1 MNKLL
6 RYSFVALMAM
16 IGLNISAQEVT
27 LDFTL
32 TDPSDETAKTSVWG
46 FPASSKNKT
55 VEEQSFTYNG
65 YTVKVAG
72 SEGEGYYWHDKDHY
86 LLFGKQGA
94 YLTLPAF
101 NFDVERIDIEGNSSA
116 STGVKQNIF
125 VGDEAVST
133 ETTGAQG
140 TNIFTIAEGK
150 QAAGTIYTIK
160 VNSKHNN
167 QIRTIKIWKKG
178 SGAKQSADIAW
189 SKASATVT
197 IGANDNVFPTLSNPN
212 NLTVSY
218 ASTKEEV
225 ATINANGQVTLVA
238 AGTTKISAIFEG
250 NDSYEA
256 STVSYNLTVKEAE
269 TPSQG
274 TTVANVAALNA
285 LEDKTAFTYTS
296 DVLVVYVNGSYAY
309 IKDDTGSSL
318 IYDSSKTKFANLGTG
333 SRITANW
340 TGKVSIYNNLFEA
353 VPDDVLPTAGTS
365 AVLVTYPD
373 AAITDVVAANMNQV
387 VVLKG
392 VTYTAPEG
400 KNFTISQGGV
410 EVKGY
415 NTFGIEI
422 AAPEEGKTYNIT
434 GVISV
439 YKENV
444 QFLPIA
450 IEEAGGG
457 DPGIDPSAT
466 IYEVP
471 VSKFTPW
478 DGTSIEGN
486 VITMGAGWKGGAIYV
501 GGDMTQFDYVW
512 IKFKNATGTPNFGI
526 TYDEWTS
533 NADWGPVFAAVTTAM
548 DGTGM
553 VGIKLDK
560 KTVMVHGNAET
571 GGVGIGDVY
580 AQHVQQITIQGGN
593 SAASV
598 EVEGIWFGTTAEFV
612 KAGGDVPV
620 RPEAGGALTMWE
632 GELVYDGWG
641 VSSTIDPKYFEVA
654 EVGDI
659 IYCSVKDV
667 TADYNPI
674 FKYQDWSDFTDIQAT
689 LAKDETHFEG
699 KIATAEALDYL
710 QKNGLRFQGVGFT
723 LTKVELKVPD
733 PSGVNTINAVK
744 VDNGAIY
751 NVAGQKVNAGYKG
764 LVIMNGKKYV
774 NK

>member
-6 RYSFVALMAM
+6 RYSFIALLAM
-16 IGLNISAQEVT
+16 VGLNISAQEVT
-27 LDFTL
+27 LDFSGS
-32 TDPSDETAKTSVWG
+32 TDNWG
-46 FPASSKNKT
+46 IGTTKL
-55 VEEQSFTYNG
+55 VEAQSFTYGGYTITLEGTTGNG
-65 YTVKVAG
+65 YRWYESGNIILGK
-72 SEGEGYYWHDKDHY
+72 EG
-86 LLFGKQGA
+86 A
-94 YLTLPAF
+94 TLTLPVF
-101 NFDVERIDIEGNSSA
+101 DFDVERIDVVGTSGASA
-116 STGVKQNIF
+116 SVKQNIF
-125 VGDEAVST
+125 VGSEAVST
-133 ETTGAQG
+133 ETTGAKDV
-140 TNIFTIAEGK
+140 TNQYVIAEGK
-150 QAAGTIYTIK
+150 QAAGTIYTLK
-160 VNSKHNN
+160 VTSNHNT
-167 QIRTIKIWKKG
+167 QITKILIWKKG
-178 SGAKQSADIAW
+178 TSGDTPQPKTTNV
-189 SKASATVT
+189 ATV
-197 IGANDNVFPTLSNPN
+197 
-212 NLTVSY
+212 
-218 ASTKEEV
+218 
-225 ATINANGQVTLVA
+225 
-238 AGTTKISAIFEG
+238 
-250 NDSYEA
+250 
-256 STVSYNLTVKEAE
+256 AE
-269 TPSQG
+269 
-274 TTVANVAALNA
+274 LNA
-285 LEDKTAFTYTS
+285 LENGTAFTYTS
-296 DVLVVYVNGSYAY
+296 DALVVYLNGAYAY

-318 IYDSSKTKFANLGTG
+318 IYDSSKTKFANLGIG

-340 TGKVSIYNNLFEA
+340 TGKVSIYKNLFEA

-365 AVLVTYPD
+365 AVLVTYPEATMSD
-373 AAITDVVAANMNQV
+373 MVAANMNQV

-392 VTYTAPEG
+392 VAYTAPEG

-415 NTFGIEI
+415 NTFNIEI
-422 AAPEEGKTYNIT
+422 AAPEDGKTYNIT

-439 YKENV
+439 YNNDV

-450 IEEAGGG
+450 IEEVAGE

-478 DGTSIEGN
+478 DNCTIEGN
-486 VITMGAGWKGGAIYV
+486 VITMGEGWKGGAIYI
-501 GGDMTQFDYVW
+501 GKDMTQFDYVW
-512 IKFKNATGTPNFGI
+512 IKFKNASATPNFGI
-526 TYDEWTS
+526 TYDEWTKNES
-533 NADWGPVFAAVTTAM
+533 WGPVFAATTTAM

-560 KTVMVHGNAET
+560 KSVMIHGNAET

-580 AQHVQQITIQGGN
+580 AQHVQQVTIQGG
-593 SAASV
+593 SAAASV

-620 RPEAGGALTMWE
+620 RPEAGGSLKMWE
-632 GELVYDGWG
+632 GEIVYNGWG
-641 VSSTIDPKYFEVA
+641 VSSTVDPKYFEVA

-764 LVIMNGKKYV
+764 LVIKNGKKFV

>member
-1 MNKLL
+1 MNKIL
-6 RYSFVALMAM
+6 RYSFIALLAM
-16 IGLNISAQEVT
+16 VFGNVSAQEFVF
-27 LDFTL
+27 DFT
-32 TDPSDETAKTSVWG
+32 DETNPWG
-46 FPASSKNKT
+46 FPT
-55 VEEQSFTYNG
+55 EQYKETGTFTKDGKSIVVTTTN
-65 YTVKVAG
+65 YTRWFSDTKV
-72 SEGEGYYWHDKDHY
+72 
-86 LLFGKQGA
+86 LLFGKKDA
-94 YLTLPAF
+94 TLTLPAF
-101 NFDVERIDIEGNSSA
+101 DFDVERIDVVGA
-116 STGVKQNIF
+116 SGASGKVTFNIF
-125 VGDEAVST
+125 VGDDAVST
-133 ETTGAQG
+133 EVTGAKE
-140 TNIFTIAEGK
+140 TATFDIAEGK
-150 QAAGTIYTIK
+150 QAAGTVYVIK
-160 VNSKHNN
+160 NTNDNNN
-167 QIRTIKIWKKG
+167 QISKILIWKKG
-178 SGAKQSADIAW
+178 TSGDTPQPKTTNV
-189 SKASATVT
+189 ATV
-197 IGANDNVFPTLSNPN
+197 
-212 NLTVSY
+212 
-218 ASTKEEV
+218 
-225 ATINANGQVTLVA
+225 
-238 AGTTKISAIFEG
+238 
-250 NDSYEA
+250 
-256 STVSYNLTVKEAE
+256 AE
-269 TPSQG
+269 
-274 TTVANVAALNA
+274 LNA
-285 LEDKTAFTYTS
+285 LENGTAFTYTS
-296 DVLVVYVNGSYAY
+296 DALVVYLNGAYAY

-318 IYDSSKTKFANLGTG
+318 IYDNGKTKLANLGIG
-333 SRITANW
+333 SKVAANW
-340 TGKVSIYNNLFEA
+340 KGKVSVYNNLFEA
-353 VPDDVLPTAGTS
+353 VPDDVLTTTGDA
-365 AVLVTYPD
+365 AIQVTYPD
-373 AAITDVVAANMNQV
+373 AAITDVVATNMNQV

-392 VTYTAPEG
+392 VAYTAPDG
-400 KNFTISQGGV
+400 KNFTITEGGV
-410 EVKGY
+410 EVNGY
-415 NTFGIEI
+415 NTFNIEI
-422 AAPEEGKTYNIT
+422 AAPEDGKTYNIT

-450 IEEAGGG
+450 IEEAAGG

-466 IYEVP
+466 IYELP
-471 VSKFTPW
+471 ISKFAPW

-533 NADWGPVFAAVTTAM
+533 NADWGPVFASVTTAM

-620 RPEAGGALTMWE
+620 RPEAGGSLKMWE
-632 GELVYDGWG
+632 GELVYNGWS
-641 VSSTIDPKYFEVA
+641 VSSTVDPKYFEVA

-667 TADYNPI
+667 TSEFNPI
-674 FKYQDWSDFTDIQAT
+674 FKNVSDWSDFTDIQAT
-689 LAKDETHFEG
+689 LAKDDNHFEG
-699 KIATAEALDYL
+699 KIATADALANL

-751 NVAGQKVNAGYKG
+751 NIAGQKVNAGYKG
-764 LVIMNGKKYV
+764 LVIKNGKKFV

>member
-1 MNKLL
+1 MNKIL
-6 RYSFVALMAM
+6 RYSFIALLAM
-16 IGLNISAQEVT
+16 VFGNVSAQEFVF
-27 LDFTL
+27 DFT
-32 TDPSDETAKTSVWG
+32 DETNPWG
-46 FPASSKNKT
+46 FPT
-55 VEEQSFTYNG
+55 EQYKETGTFTKDGKSIVVTTTN
-65 YTVKVAG
+65 YTRWFSDTKV
-72 SEGEGYYWHDKDHY
+72 
-86 LLFGKQGA
+86 LLFGKKDA
-94 YLTLPAF
+94 TLTLPAF
-101 NFDVERIDIEGNSSA
+101 DFDVERIDVVGA
-116 STGVKQNIF
+116 SGASGKVTFNIF
-125 VGDEAVST
+125 VGDDAVST
-133 ETTGAQG
+133 EVTGAKG
-140 TNIFTIAEGK
+140 TATFDIAEGK
-150 QAAGTIYTIK
+150 QAAGTVYVIK
-160 VNSKHNN
+160 NTNDNNN
-167 QIRTIKIWKKG
+167 QISKILIWKKG
-178 SGAKQSADIAW
+178 TSGDTPQPKTTNV
-189 SKASATVT
+189 ATV
-197 IGANDNVFPTLSNPN
+197 
-212 NLTVSY
+212 
-218 ASTKEEV
+218 
-225 ATINANGQVTLVA
+225 
-238 AGTTKISAIFEG
+238 
-250 NDSYEA
+250 
-256 STVSYNLTVKEAE
+256 AE
-269 TPSQG
+269 
-274 TTVANVAALNA
+274 LNA
-285 LEDKTAFTYTS
+285 LENGTAFTYTS
-296 DVLVVYVNGSYAY
+296 DALVVYLNGAYAY

-415 NTFGIEI
+415 NTFNLEI

-439 YKENV
+439 YKENA

-450 IEEAGGG
+450 IEEVAGE

-478 DGTSIEGN
+478 DNCTIEGN
-486 VITMGAGWKGGAIYV
+486 VITMGEGWKGGAIYI
-501 GGDMTQFDYVW
+501 GKDMTQFDYVW
-512 IKFKNATGTPNFGI
+512 IKFKNASATPNFGI
-526 TYDEWTS
+526 TYDEWTKNES
-533 NADWGPVFAAVTTAM
+533 WGPVFAATTTAM

-560 KTVMVHGNAET
+560 KSVMIHGNAET

-580 AQHVQQITIQGGN
+580 AQHVQQVTIQGG
-593 SAASV
+593 SAAASV

-620 RPEAGGALTMWE
+620 RPEAGGSLTMWE
-632 GELVYDGWG
+632 DELVYNGWG
-641 VSSTIDPKYFEVA
+641 VSSTVDPKYFEVA

-733 PSGVNTINAVK
+733 PSGVNTINVVK
-744 VDNGAIY
+744 ADNGAIY

-764 LVIMNGKKYV
+764 LVIKNGKKFV
-774 NK
+774 VK

>member
-6 RYSFVALMAM
+6 RYSFIALLAM
-16 IGLNISAQEVT
+16 VGLNISAQEVT
-27 LDFTL
+27 LDFSGS
-32 TDPSDETAKTSVWG
+32 TDNWG
-46 FPASSKNKT
+46 IGTTKL
-55 VEEQSFTYNG
+55 VEAQSFTYGGYTITLEGTTGNG
-65 YTVKVAG
+65 YRWYESGNIILGK
-72 SEGEGYYWHDKDHY
+72 EG
-86 LLFGKQGA
+86 A
-94 YLTLPAF
+94 TLTLPVF
-101 NFDVERIDIEGNSSA
+101 DFDVERIDVVGTSGASA
-116 STGVKQNIF
+116 SVKQNIF
-125 VGDEAVST
+125 VGSEAVST
-133 ETTGAQG
+133 ETTGAKDV
-140 TNIFTIAEGK
+140 TNQYVIAEGK
-150 QAAGTIYTIK
+150 QAAGTIYTLK
-160 VNSKHNN
+160 VTSNHNT
-167 QIRTIKIWKKG
+167 QITKILIWKKG
-178 SGAKQSADIAW
+178 TSGDTPQPKTTNV
-189 SKASATVT
+189 ATV
-197 IGANDNVFPTLSNPN
+197 
-212 NLTVSY
+212 
-218 ASTKEEV
+218 
-225 ATINANGQVTLVA
+225 
-238 AGTTKISAIFEG
+238 
-250 NDSYEA
+250 
-256 STVSYNLTVKEAE
+256 AE
-269 TPSQG
+269 
-274 TTVANVAALNA
+274 LNA
-285 LEDKTAFTYTS
+285 LENGTAFTYTS
-296 DVLVVYVNGSYAY
+296 DALVVYLNGAYAY

-318 IYDSSKTKFANLGTG
+318 IYDSSKTKFANLGIG

-340 TGKVSIYNNLFEA
+340 TGKVSIYKNLFEA

-365 AVLVTYPD
+365 AVLVTYPEATMSD
-373 AAITDVVAANMNQV
+373 MVAANMNQV

-392 VTYTAPEG
+392 VAYTAPEG

-415 NTFGIEI
+415 NTFNIEI
-422 AAPEEGKTYNIT
+422 AAPEDGKTYNIT

-439 YKENV
+439 YNNDV

-450 IEEAGGG
+450 IEEVAGE

-478 DGTSIEGN
+478 DNCTIEGN
-486 VITMGAGWKGGAIYV
+486 VITMGEGWKGGAIYI
-501 GGDMTQFDYVW
+501 GKDMTQFDYVW
-512 IKFKNATGTPNFGI
+512 IKFKNASATPNFGI
-526 TYDEWTS
+526 TYDEWTKNES
-533 NADWGPVFAAVTTAM
+533 WGPVFAATTTAM

-560 KTVMVHGNAET
+560 KSVMINGNAET

-580 AQHVQQITIQGGN
+580 AQHVQQVTIQGG
-593 SAASV
+593 SAAASV

-620 RPEAGGALTMWE
+620 RPDAGGSLTMWE
-632 GELVYDGWG
+632 GELVYNGWS
-641 VSSTIDPKYFEVA
+641 VSSTVDPKYFEVA
-654 EVGDI
+654 QVGDI

-733 PSGVNTINAVK
+733 PSGVNTINVVK
-744 VDNGAIY
+744 ADNGAIY

-764 LVIMNGKKYV
+764 LVIKNGKKFV

>member
-1 MNKLL
+1 MNKFL
-6 RYSFVALMAM
+6 RYSFVALLAMVMGSAWADDVTDVLTWDKLLEAGKANVYQDFAGKTITSTAVYAGNASSGTDAFIQLRTKNNNSGIVTTASGGKLKMVKITFNSKTTDRAVEIYGKNEAYASASDLYGDAKGTLLGSIAANENKILTVEGDYSFVGIKSADGAIYVDNIEITWSTSGGTPVTIQAPQFSVAGGTYYEPQTVAMTCETEGAKILYTIPAGNDPEYIDDDNYTGVFYDGTPLTITKTTTIKAMAVKD
-16 IGLNISAQEVT
+16 G
-27 LDFTL
+27 
-32 TDPSDETAKTSVWG
+32 KTSSIVS
-46 FPASSKNKT
+46 A
-55 VEEQSFTYNG
+55 TY
-65 YTVKVAG
+65 
-72 SEGEGYYWHDKDHY
+72 
-86 LLFGKQGA
+86 
-94 YLTLPAF
+94 
-101 NFDVERIDIEGNSSA
+101 
-116 STGVKQNIF
+116 
-125 VGDEAVST
+125 
-133 ETTGAQG
+133 
-140 TNIFTIAEGK
+140 TIAE
-150 QAAGTIYTIK
+150 I
-160 VNSKHNN
+160 
-167 QIRTIKIWKKG
+167 
-178 SGAKQSADIAW
+178 
-189 SKASATVT
+189 
-197 IGANDNVFPTLSNPN
+197 
-212 NLTVSY
+212 
-218 ASTKEEV
+218 EE
-225 ATINANGQVTLVA
+225 I
-238 AGTTKISAIFEG
+238 
-250 NDSYEA
+250 
-256 STVSYNLTVKEAE
+256 
-269 TPSQG
+269 
-274 TTVANVAALNA
+274 TVAKALEIINA
-285 LEDKTAFTYTS
+285 LEDGKTTTEEYQVKGFIVGTPDFQRKA
-296 DVLVVYVNGSYAY
+296 DQ
-309 IKDDTGSSL
+309 SL
-318 IYDSSKTKFANLGTG
+318 YGN
-333 SRITANW
+333 
-340 TGKVSIYNNLFEA
+340 V
-353 VPDDVLPTAGTS
+353 
-365 AVLVTYPD
+365 
-373 AAITDVVAANMNQV
+373 
-387 VVLKG
+387 
-392 VTYTAPEG
+392 
-400 KNFTISQGGV
+400 NFTIADEKGGTTTLTVFRAKDLDNVNFTEETINRIKEGDEVVVQGKLQKYV
-410 EVKGY
+410 KNEVVTPELTSGY
-415 NTFGIEI
+415 L
-422 AAPEEGKTYNIT
+422 
-434 GVISV
+434 ISV
-439 YKENV
+439 T
-444 QFLPIA
+444 
-450 IEEAGGG
+450 AGEDP

-471 VSKFTPW
+471 VSKFAPW

-733 PSGVNTINAVK
+733 PSGVNTINVVK
-744 VDNGAIY
+744 ADNGAIY

-764 LVIMNGKKYV
+764 LVIKNGKKFV

>member
-1 MNKLL
+1 MNKIL
-6 RYSFVALMAM
+6 RYSFIALLAM
-16 IGLNISAQEVT
+16 VFGNVSAQEFVF
-27 LDFTL
+27 DFT
-32 TDPSDETAKTSVWG
+32 DETNPWG
-46 FPASSKNKT
+46 FPT
-55 VEEQSFTYNG
+55 EQYKETGTFTKDGKSIVVTTTN
-65 YTVKVAG
+65 YTRWFSDTKV
-72 SEGEGYYWHDKDHY
+72 
-86 LLFGKQGA
+86 LLFGKKDA
-94 YLTLPAF
+94 TLTLPAF
-101 NFDVERIDIEGNSSA
+101 DFDVERIDVVGA
-116 STGVKQNIF
+116 SGASGKVTFNIF
-125 VGDEAVST
+125 VGDDAVST
-133 ETTGAQG
+133 EVTGAKE
-140 TNIFTIAEGK
+140 TATFDIAEGK
-150 QAAGTIYTIK
+150 QAAGTVYVIK
-160 VNSKHNN
+160 NTNDNNN
-167 QIRTIKIWKKG
+167 QISKILIWKKG
-178 SGAKQSADIAW
+178 TSGDTPQPKTTNV
-189 SKASATVT
+189 ATV
-197 IGANDNVFPTLSNPN
+197 
-212 NLTVSY
+212 
-218 ASTKEEV
+218 
-225 ATINANGQVTLVA
+225 
-238 AGTTKISAIFEG
+238 
-250 NDSYEA
+250 
-256 STVSYNLTVKEAE
+256 AE
-269 TPSQG
+269 
-274 TTVANVAALNA
+274 LNA
-285 LEDKTAFTYTS
+285 LENGTAFTYTS
-296 DVLVVYVNGSYAY
+296 DALVVYLNGAYAY

-318 IYDSSKTKFANLGTG
+318 IYDSSKTKLANLGIG
-333 SRITANW
+333 SKVAANW
-340 TGKVSIYNNLFEA
+340 KGKVSVYNNLFEA
-353 VPDDVLPTAGTS
+353 VPDDVLTTTGDA
-365 AVLVTYPD
+365 AIQVTYPD
-373 AAITDVVAANMNQV
+373 AAITDVVATNMNQV

-392 VTYTAPEG
+392 VTYTAPDG
-400 KNFTISQGGV
+400 KNFTITEGGV

-415 NTFGIEI
+415 NTFNIEI

-450 IEEAGGG
+450 IEEAAGG

-466 IYEVP
+466 IYELP
-471 VSKFTPW
+471 ISKFAPW

-526 TYDEWTS
+526 TYDEWTKNES
-533 NADWGPVFAAVTTAM
+533 WGPVFAAVTTAM

-641 VSSTIDPKYFEVA
+641 VSSTVDPKYFEVA

-751 NVAGQKVNAGYKG
+751 NIAGQKVNAGYKG
-764 LVIMNGKKYV
+764 LVIKNGKKFV

>member
-1 MNKLL
+1 MNKIL
-6 RYSFVALMAM
+6 RYSFIALLAM
-16 IGLNISAQEVT
+16 VFGNVSAQEFVF
-27 LDFTL
+27 DFT
-32 TDPSDETAKTSVWG
+32 DETNPWG
-46 FPASSKNKT
+46 FPT
-55 VEEQSFTYNG
+55 EQYKETGTFTKDGKSIVVTTTN
-65 YTVKVAG
+65 YTRWFSDTKV
-72 SEGEGYYWHDKDHY
+72 
-86 LLFGKQGA
+86 LLFGKKDA
-94 YLTLPAF
+94 TLTLPAF
-101 NFDVERIDIEGNSSA
+101 DFDVERIDVVGA
-116 STGVKQNIF
+116 SGASGKVTFNIF
-125 VGDEAVST
+125 VGDDAVST
-133 ETTGAQG
+133 EVTGAKE
-140 TNIFTIAEGK
+140 TATFDIAEGK
-150 QAAGTIYTIK
+150 QAAGTVYVIK
-160 VNSKHNN
+160 NTNDNNN
-167 QIRTIKIWKKG
+167 QISKILIWKKG
-178 SGAKQSADIAW
+178 TSGDTPQPKTTNV
-189 SKASATVT
+189 ATV
-197 IGANDNVFPTLSNPN
+197 
-212 NLTVSY
+212 
-218 ASTKEEV
+218 
-225 ATINANGQVTLVA
+225 
-238 AGTTKISAIFEG
+238 
-250 NDSYEA
+250 
-256 STVSYNLTVKEAE
+256 AE
-269 TPSQG
+269 
-274 TTVANVAALNA
+274 LNA
-285 LEDKTAFTYTS
+285 LENGTAFTYTS
-296 DVLVVYVNGSYAY
+296 DALVVYLNGAYAY

-415 NTFGIEI
+415 NTFNLEI

-439 YKENV
+439 YKENA

-466 IYEVP
+466 IYELP
-471 VSKFTPW
+471 ISKFAPW
-478 DGTSIEGN
+478 DNCTIEGN

-526 TYDEWTS
+526 TYDEWTKNES
-533 NADWGPVFAAVTTAM
+533 WGPVFASTAKAM
-548 DGTGM
+548 DGTGI

-632 GELVYDGWG
+632 GELVYNGWG

-667 TADYNPI
+667 TSEFNPI
-674 FKYQDWSDFTDIQAT
+674 FKNVSDWTDFTDIQAT
-689 LAKDETHFEG
+689 LAKDDNHFEG
-699 KIATAEALDYL
+699 KIATADALANL

-751 NVAGQKVNAGYKG
+751 NIAGQKVNAGYKG
-764 LVIMNGKKYV
+764 LVIKNGKKFV

>member
-1 MNKLL
+1 
-6 RYSFVALMAM
+6 M
-16 IGLNISAQEVT
+16 ILV
-27 LDFTL
+27 
-32 TDPSDETAKTSVWG
+32 
-46 FPASSKNKT
+46 
-55 VEEQSFTYNG
+55 
-65 YTVKVAG
+65 
-72 SEGEGYYWHDKDHY
+72 
-86 LLFGKQGA
+86 
-94 YLTLPAF
+94 
-101 NFDVERIDIEGNSSA
+101 
-116 STGVKQNIF
+116 
-125 VGDEAVST
+125 
-133 ETTGAQG
+133 
-140 TNIFTIAEGK
+140 
-150 QAAGTIYTIK
+150 QA
-160 VNSKHNN
+160 
-167 QIRTIKIWKKG
+167 
-178 SGAKQSADIAW
+178 
-189 SKASATVT
+189 
-197 IGANDNVFPTLSNPN
+197 
-212 NLTVSY
+212 
-218 ASTKEEV
+218 
-225 ATINANGQVTLVA
+225 
-238 AGTTKISAIFEG
+238 
-250 NDSYEA
+250 
-256 STVSYNLTVKEAE
+256 
-269 TPSQG
+269 
-274 TTVANVAALNA
+274 
-285 LEDKTAFTYTS
+285 
-296 DVLVVYVNGSYAY
+296 
-309 IKDDTGSSL
+309 
-318 IYDSSKTKFANLGTG
+318 
-333 SRITANW
+333 
-340 TGKVSIYNNLFEA
+340 LFEA

-415 NTFGIEI
+415 NTFNLEI

-439 YKENV
+439 YKENA

-450 IEEAGGG
+450 IEEVAGE

-478 DGTSIEGN
+478 DNCTIEGN
-486 VITMGAGWKGGAIYV
+486 VITMGEGWKGGAIYI
-501 GGDMTQFDYVW
+501 GKDMTQFDYVW
-512 IKFKNATGTPNFGI
+512 IKFKNASATPNFGI
-526 TYDEWTS
+526 TYDEWTKNES
-533 NADWGPVFAAVTTAM
+533 WGPVFAATTTAM

-560 KTVMVHGNAET
+560 KSVMIHGNAET

-580 AQHVQQITIQGGN
+580 AQHVQQVTIQGG
-593 SAASV
+593 SAAASV

-620 RPEAGGALTMWE
+620 RPEAGGSLTMWE
-632 GELVYDGWG
+632 DELVYNGWG
-641 VSSTIDPKYFEVA
+641 VSSTVDPKYFEVA
-654 EVGDI
+654 QVGDI
-659 IYCSVKDV
+659 IYCTVKDV

-733 PSGVNTINAVK
+733 PSGVNTINVVK
-744 VDNGAIY
+744 ADNGAIY

-764 LVIMNGKKYV
+764 LVIMNGKKFV

>member
-1 MNKLL
+1 MNKIL
-6 RYSFVALMAM
+6 RYSFIALLAM
-16 IGLNISAQEVT
+16 VFGNVSAQEFVF
-27 LDFTL
+27 DFT
-32 TDPSDETAKTSVWG
+32 DETNPWG
-46 FPASSKNKT
+46 FPT
-55 VEEQSFTYNG
+55 EQYKETGTFTKDGKSIVVTTTN
-65 YTVKVAG
+65 YTRWFSDTKV
-72 SEGEGYYWHDKDHY
+72 
-86 LLFGKQGA
+86 LLFGKKDA
-94 YLTLPAF
+94 TLTLPAF
-101 NFDVERIDIEGNSSA
+101 DFDVERIDVVGA
-116 STGVKQNIF
+116 SGASGKVTFNIF
-125 VGDEAVST
+125 VGDDAVST
-133 ETTGAQG
+133 EVTGAKG
-140 TNIFTIAEGK
+140 TATFDIAEGK
-150 QAAGTIYTIK
+150 QAAGTVYVIK
-160 VNSKHNN
+160 NTNDNNN
-167 QIRTIKIWKKG
+167 QISKILIWKKG
-178 SGAKQSADIAW
+178 TSGDTPQPKTTNV
-189 SKASATVT
+189 ATV
-197 IGANDNVFPTLSNPN
+197 
-212 NLTVSY
+212 
-218 ASTKEEV
+218 
-225 ATINANGQVTLVA
+225 
-238 AGTTKISAIFEG
+238 
-250 NDSYEA
+250 
-256 STVSYNLTVKEAE
+256 AE
-269 TPSQG
+269 
-274 TTVANVAALNA
+274 LNA
-285 LEDKTAFTYTS
+285 LENGTAFTYTS
-296 DVLVVYVNGSYAY
+296 DALVVYLNGAYAY

-415 NTFGIEI
+415 NTFNLEI

-439 YKENV
+439 YKENA

-450 IEEAGGG
+450 IEEVAGE

-478 DGTSIEGN
+478 DNCTIEGN
-486 VITMGAGWKGGAIYV
+486 VITMGEGWKGGAIYI
-501 GGDMTQFDYVW
+501 GKDMTQFDYVW
-512 IKFKNATGTPNFGI
+512 IKFKNASATPNFGI
-526 TYDEWTS
+526 TYDEWTKNES
-533 NADWGPVFAAVTTAM
+533 WGPVFAATTTAM

-560 KTVMVHGNAET
+560 KSVMIHGNAET

-620 RPEAGGALTMWE
+620 RPDAGGSLKMWE
-632 GELVYDGWG
+632 GEIVYNGWG
-641 VSSTIDPKYFEVA
+641 VSSTVDPKYFEVA
-654 EVGDI
+654 QVGDI

-733 PSGVNTINAVK
+733 PSGVNTINVVK
-744 VDNGAIY
+744 ADNGAIY

-764 LVIMNGKKYV
+764 LVIKNGKKFV

>member
-1 MNKLL
+1 MNKIL
-6 RYSFVALMAM
+6 RYSFIALLAM
-16 IGLNISAQEVT
+16 VFGNVSAQEFVF
-27 LDFTL
+27 DFT
-32 TDPSDETAKTSVWG
+32 DETNPWG
-46 FPASSKNKT
+46 FPT
-55 VEEQSFTYNG
+55 EQYKETGTFTKDGKSIVVTTTN
-65 YTVKVAG
+65 YTRWFSDTKV
-72 SEGEGYYWHDKDHY
+72 
-86 LLFGKQGA
+86 LLFGKKDA
-94 YLTLPAF
+94 TLTLPAF
-101 NFDVERIDIEGNSSA
+101 DFDVERIDVVGA
-116 STGVKQNIF
+116 SGASGKVTFNIF
-125 VGDEAVST
+125 VGDDAVST
-133 ETTGAQG
+133 EVTGAKG
-140 TNIFTIAEGK
+140 TATFDIAEGK
-150 QAAGTIYTIK
+150 QAAGTVYVIK
-160 VNSKHNN
+160 NTNDNNN
-167 QIRTIKIWKKG
+167 QISKILIWKKG
-178 SGAKQSADIAW
+178 TSGDTPQPKTTNV
-189 SKASATVT
+189 ATV
-197 IGANDNVFPTLSNPN
+197 
-212 NLTVSY
+212 
-218 ASTKEEV
+218 
-225 ATINANGQVTLVA
+225 
-238 AGTTKISAIFEG
+238 
-250 NDSYEA
+250 
-256 STVSYNLTVKEAE
+256 AE
-269 TPSQG
+269 
-274 TTVANVAALNA
+274 LNA
-285 LEDKTAFTYTS
+285 LENGTAFTYTS
-296 DVLVVYVNGSYAY
+296 DALVVYLNGAYAY

-318 IYDSSKTKFANLGTG
+318 IYDSSKTKFANLGIG

-340 TGKVSIYNNLFEA
+340 KGKVSIYKNLFEA

-415 NTFGIEI
+415 NTFNLEI

-439 YKENV
+439 YKENA

-450 IEEAGGG
+450 IEEVAGE

-478 DGTSIEGN
+478 DNCTIEGN
-486 VITMGAGWKGGAIYV
+486 VITMGEGWKGGAIYI
-501 GGDMTQFDYVW
+501 GKDMTQFDYVW
-512 IKFKNATGTPNFGI
+512 IKFKNASATPNFGI
-526 TYDEWTS
+526 TYDEWTKNES
-533 NADWGPVFAAVTTAM
+533 WGPVFAATTTAM

-560 KTVMVHGNAET
+560 KSVMIHGNAET

-580 AQHVQQITIQGGN
+580 AQHVQQVTIQGG
-593 SAASV
+593 SAAASV

-620 RPEAGGALTMWE
+620 RPEAGGSLTMWE
-632 GELVYDGWG
+632 DELVYNGWG
-641 VSSTIDPKYFEVA
+641 VSSTVDPKYFEVA
-654 EVGDI
+654 QVGDI
-659 IYCSVKDV
+659 IYCTVKDV

-733 PSGVNTINAVK
+733 PSGVNTINVVK
-744 VDNGAIY
+744 ADNGAIY

-764 LVIMNGKKYV
+764 LVIMNGKKFV

>member
-1 MNKLL
+1 MNKFL
-6 RYSFVALMAM
+6 RYSFIALLAM
-16 IGLNISAQEVT
+16 VFGNVSAQEFVF
-27 LDFTL
+27 DFT
-32 TDPSDETAKTSVWG
+32 DETNPWG
-46 FPASSKNKT
+46 FPT
-55 VEEQSFTYNG
+55 EQYKETGTFTKDGKSIVVTTTN
-65 YTVKVAG
+65 YTRWFSDTKV
-72 SEGEGYYWHDKDHY
+72 
-86 LLFGKQGA
+86 LLFGKKDA
-94 YLTLPAF
+94 TLTLPAF
-101 NFDVERIDIEGNSSA
+101 DFDVERIDVVGA
-116 STGVKQNIF
+116 SGASGKVTFNIF
-125 VGDEAVST
+125 VGDDAVST
-133 ETTGAQG
+133 EVTGAKE
-140 TNIFTIAEGK
+140 TATFDIAEGK
-150 QAAGTIYTIK
+150 QAAGTVYVIK
-160 VNSKHNN
+160 NTNDNNN
-167 QIRTIKIWKKG
+167 QISKILIWKKG
-178 SGAKQSADIAW
+178 TSGDTPQPKTTNV
-189 SKASATVT
+189 ATV
-197 IGANDNVFPTLSNPN
+197 
-212 NLTVSY
+212 
-218 ASTKEEV
+218 
-225 ATINANGQVTLVA
+225 
-238 AGTTKISAIFEG
+238 
-250 NDSYEA
+250 
-256 STVSYNLTVKEAE
+256 AE
-269 TPSQG
+269 
-274 TTVANVAALNA
+274 LNA
-285 LEDKTAFTYTS
+285 LENGTAFTYTS
-296 DVLVVYVNGSYAY
+296 DALVVYLNGAYAY

-415 NTFGIEI
+415 NTFNLEI

-439 YKENV
+439 YKENA

-450 IEEAGGG
+450 IEEVAGE

-526 TYDEWTS
+526 TYDEWTKNES
-533 NADWGPVFAAVTTAM
+533 WGPVFASTAKAM
-548 DGTGM
+548 DGTGI

-632 GELVYDGWG
+632 GELVYNGWG

-667 TADYNPI
+667 TSEFNPI
-674 FKYQDWSDFTDIQAT
+674 FKNVSDWTDFTDIQAT
-689 LAKDETHFEG
+689 LAKDDNHFEG
-699 KIATAEALDYL
+699 KIATADALANL

-751 NVAGQKVNAGYKG
+751 NIAGQKVNAGYKG
-764 LVIMNGKKYV
+764 LVIKNGKKFV

>member
-1 MNKLL
+1 MNKIL
-6 RYSFVALMAM
+6 RYSFIALLAM
-16 IGLNISAQEVT
+16 VFGNVSAQEFVF
-27 LDFTL
+27 DFT
-32 TDPSDETAKTSVWG
+32 DETNPWG
-46 FPASSKNKT
+46 FPT
-55 VEEQSFTYNG
+55 EQYKETGTFTKDGKSIVVTTTN
-65 YTVKVAG
+65 YTRWFSDTKV
-72 SEGEGYYWHDKDHY
+72 
-86 LLFGKQGA
+86 LLFGKKDA
-94 YLTLPAF
+94 TLTLPAF
-101 NFDVERIDIEGNSSA
+101 DFDVERIDVVGA
-116 STGVKQNIF
+116 SGASGKVTFNIF
-125 VGDEAVST
+125 VGDDAVST
-133 ETTGAQG
+133 EVTGAKG
-140 TNIFTIAEGK
+140 TATFDIAEGK
-150 QAAGTIYTIK
+150 QAAGTVYVIK
-160 VNSKHNN
+160 NTNDNNN
-167 QIRTIKIWKKG
+167 QISKILIWKKG
-178 SGAKQSADIAW
+178 TSGDTPQPKTTNV
-189 SKASATVT
+189 ATV
-197 IGANDNVFPTLSNPN
+197 
-212 NLTVSY
+212 
-218 ASTKEEV
+218 
-225 ATINANGQVTLVA
+225 
-238 AGTTKISAIFEG
+238 
-250 NDSYEA
+250 
-256 STVSYNLTVKEAE
+256 AE
-269 TPSQG
+269 
-274 TTVANVAALNA
+274 LNA
-285 LEDKTAFTYTS
+285 LENGTAFTYTS
-296 DVLVVYVNGSYAY
+296 DALVVYLNGAYAY

-415 NTFGIEI
+415 NTFNLEI

-439 YKENV
+439 YKENA

-450 IEEAGGG
+450 IEEVAGE

-478 DGTSIEGN
+478 DNCTIEGN
-486 VITMGAGWKGGAIYV
+486 VITMGEGWKGGAIYI
-501 GGDMTQFDYVW
+501 GKDMTQFDYVW
-512 IKFKNATGTPNFGI
+512 IKFKNASATPNFGI
-526 TYDEWTS
+526 TYDEWTKNES
-533 NADWGPVFAAVTTAM
+533 WGPVFAATTTAM

-560 KTVMVHGNAET
+560 KSVMVHGNAET

-580 AQHVQQITIQGGN
+580 AQHVQQVTIQGG
-593 SAASV
+593 SAAASV

-620 RPEAGGALTMWE
+620 RPEAGGSLKMWE
-632 GELVYDGWG
+632 GEIVYNGWG
-641 VSSTIDPKYFEVA
+641 VSSTVDPKYFEVA
-654 EVGDI
+654 QVGDI

-733 PSGVNTINAVK
+733 PSGVNTINVVK
-744 VDNGAIY
+744 ADNGAIY
-751 NVAGQKVNAGYKG
+751 NVVGQKVNAGYKG
-764 LVIMNGKKYV
+764 LVIKNGKKFV

>member
-1 MNKLL
+1 MNKIL

-16 IGLNISAQEVT
+16 VGLNISAQEVT

-32 TDPSDETAKTSVWG
+32 ETEEGSKESVWG
-46 FPASSKNKT
+46 FPSGSSEKL
-55 VEEQSFTYNG
+55 VEEKSFSYGG

-72 SEGEGYYWHDKDHY
+72 SEGQGYYWHNKDHY
-86 LLFGKQGA
+86 LLFGKQDA

-101 NFDVERIDIEGNSSA
+101 DFDVERIDVEGTSGA
-116 STGVKQNIF
+116 STGIKQNIF

-133 ETTGAQG
+133 ETKGAQNV
-140 TNIFTIAEGK
+140 TNQFVIASDK

-160 VNSKHNN
+160 VTSNHNN
-167 QIRTIKIWKKG
+167 QIKTIKIWKKG
-178 SGAKQSADIAW
+178 TSGDTPQPENPKV
-189 SKASATVT
+189 AS
-197 IGANDNVFPTLSNPN
+197 
-212 NLTVSY
+212 
-218 ASTKEEV
+218 
-225 ATINANGQVTLVA
+225 
-238 AGTTKISAIFEG
+238 ISE
-250 NDSYEA
+250 
-256 STVSYNLTVKEAE
+256 
-269 TPSQG
+269 
-274 TTVANVAALNA
+274 LNA
-285 LEDKTAFTYTS
+285 LQNNAAFTYTS

-318 IYDSSKTKFANLGTG
+318 IYDNGKTKLANLGIG
-333 SRITANW
+333 SKVAANW
-340 TGKVSIYNNLFEA
+340 KGKVSVYNNLFEA
-353 VPDDVLPTAGTS
+353 VPDDVLTTTGDA
-365 AVLVTYPD
+365 AVDVTYPD
-373 AAITDVVAANMNQV
+373 AAITDVVATNMNQV

-392 VTYTAPEG
+392 VAYTAPDG
-400 KNFTISQGGV
+400 KNFTITEGGV

-415 NTFGIEI
+415 NTFNIEI
-422 AAPEEGKTYNIT
+422 AAPEDGKTYNIT

-466 IYEVP
+466 IYELP
-471 VSKFTPW
+471 ISKFAPW

-526 TYDEWTS
+526 TYDEWTKNES
-533 NADWGPVFAAVTTAM
+533 WGPVFAAVTTAM

-641 VSSTIDPKYFEVA
+641 VSSTVDPKYFEVA
-654 EVGDI
+654 QVGDI

-751 NVAGQKVNAGYKG
+751 NIAGQKVNAGYKG
-764 LVIMNGKKYV
+764 LVIKNGKKFV

>member
-1 MNKLL
+1 MNKIL
-6 RYSFVALMAM
+6 RYSFIALLAM
-16 IGLNISAQEVT
+16 VFGNVSAQEFVF
-27 LDFTL
+27 DFT
-32 TDPSDETAKTSVWG
+32 DETNPWG
-46 FPASSKNKT
+46 FPT
-55 VEEQSFTYNG
+55 EQYKETGTFTKDGKSIVVTTTN
-65 YTVKVAG
+65 YTRWFSDTKV
-72 SEGEGYYWHDKDHY
+72 
-86 LLFGKQGA
+86 LLFGKKDA
-94 YLTLPAF
+94 TLTLPAF
-101 NFDVERIDIEGNSSA
+101 DFDVERIDVVGA
-116 STGVKQNIF
+116 SGASGKVTFNIF
-125 VGDEAVST
+125 VGDDAVST
-133 ETTGAQG
+133 EVTGAKE
-140 TNIFTIAEGK
+140 TATFDIAEGK
-150 QAAGTIYTIK
+150 QAAGTVYVIK
-160 VNSKHNN
+160 NTNDNNN
-167 QIRTIKIWKKG
+167 QISKILIWKKG
-178 SGAKQSADIAW
+178 TSGDTPQPKTTNV
-189 SKASATVT
+189 ATV
-197 IGANDNVFPTLSNPN
+197 
-212 NLTVSY
+212 
-218 ASTKEEV
+218 
-225 ATINANGQVTLVA
+225 
-238 AGTTKISAIFEG
+238 
-250 NDSYEA
+250 
-256 STVSYNLTVKEAE
+256 AE
-269 TPSQG
+269 
-274 TTVANVAALNA
+274 LNA
-285 LEDKTAFTYTS
+285 LENGTAFTYTS
-296 DVLVVYVNGSYAY
+296 DALVVYLNGAYAY

-415 NTFGIEI
+415 NTFNLEI

-439 YKENV
+439 YKENA

-450 IEEAGGG
+450 IEEVAGE

-466 IYEVP
+466 IYELP
-471 VSKFTPW
+471 ISKFAPW

-526 TYDEWTS
+526 TYDEWTKNES
-533 NADWGPVFAAVTTAM
+533 WGPVFAAVTTAM

-733 PSGVNTINAVK
+733 PSGVNTINVVK
-744 VDNGAIY
+744 ADNGAIY

-764 LVIMNGKKYV
+764 LVILNGKKYV

>member
-1 MNKLL
+1 M
-6 RYSFVALMAM
+6 
-16 IGLNISAQEVT
+16 
-27 LDFTL
+27 
-32 TDPSDETAKTSVWG
+32 
-46 FPASSKNKT
+46 
-55 VEEQSFTYNG
+55 
-65 YTVKVAG
+65 
-72 SEGEGYYWHDKDHY
+72 
-86 LLFGKQGA
+86 
-94 YLTLPAF
+94 
-101 NFDVERIDIEGNSSA
+101 
-116 STGVKQNIF
+116 
-125 VGDEAVST
+125 
-133 ETTGAQG
+133 
-140 TNIFTIAEGK
+140 
-150 QAAGTIYTIK
+150 
-160 VNSKHNN
+160 
-167 QIRTIKIWKKG
+167 
-178 SGAKQSADIAW
+178 
-189 SKASATVT
+189 
-197 IGANDNVFPTLSNPN
+197 
-212 NLTVSY
+212 
-218 ASTKEEV
+218 
-225 ATINANGQVTLVA
+225 
-238 AGTTKISAIFEG
+238 
-250 NDSYEA
+250 
-256 STVSYNLTVKEAE
+256 
-269 TPSQG
+269 
-274 TTVANVAALNA
+274 
-285 LEDKTAFTYTS
+285 
-296 DVLVVYVNGSYAY
+296 
-309 IKDDTGSSL
+309 
-318 IYDSSKTKFANLGTG
+318 
-333 SRITANW
+333 
-340 TGKVSIYNNLFEA
+340 FEA

-415 NTFGIEI
+415 NTFNLEI

-466 IYEVP
+466 IYELP
-471 VSKFTPW
+471 ISKFAPW

-632 GELVYDGWG
+632 GELVYNGWG

-751 NVAGQKVNAGYKG
+751 NIAGQKVNAGYKG
-764 LVIMNGKKYV
+764 LVIKNGKKFV

>member
-1 MNKLL
+1 MNKIL
-6 RYSFVALMAM
+6 RYSFIALLAM
-16 IGLNISAQEVT
+16 VFGNVSAQEFVF
-27 LDFTL
+27 DFT
-32 TDPSDETAKTSVWG
+32 DETNPWG
-46 FPASSKNKT
+46 FPT
-55 VEEQSFTYNG
+55 EQYKETGTFTKDGKSIVVTTTN
-65 YTVKVAG
+65 YTRWFSDTKV
-72 SEGEGYYWHDKDHY
+72 
-86 LLFGKQGA
+86 LLFGKKDA
-94 YLTLPAF
+94 TLTLPAF
-101 NFDVERIDIEGNSSA
+101 DFDVERIDVVGA
-116 STGVKQNIF
+116 SGASGKVTFNIF
-125 VGDEAVST
+125 VGDDAVST
-133 ETTGAQG
+133 EVTGAKE
-140 TNIFTIAEGK
+140 TATFDIAEGK
-150 QAAGTIYTIK
+150 QAAGTVYVIK
-160 VNSKHNN
+160 NTNDNNN
-167 QIRTIKIWKKG
+167 QISKILIWKKG
-178 SGAKQSADIAW
+178 TSGDTPQPKTTNV
-189 SKASATVT
+189 ATV
-197 IGANDNVFPTLSNPN
+197 
-212 NLTVSY
+212 
-218 ASTKEEV
+218 
-225 ATINANGQVTLVA
+225 
-238 AGTTKISAIFEG
+238 
-250 NDSYEA
+250 
-256 STVSYNLTVKEAE
+256 AE
-269 TPSQG
+269 
-274 TTVANVAALNA
+274 LNA
-285 LEDKTAFTYTS
+285 LENGTAFTYTS
-296 DVLVVYVNGSYAY
+296 DALVVYLNGAYAY

-340 TGKVSIYNNLFEA
+340 TGKVSVYNNLFEA

-415 NTFGIEI
+415 NTFNLEI

-439 YKENV
+439 YKENA

-466 IYEVP
+466 IYELP
-471 VSKFTPW
+471 ISKFAPW

-533 NADWGPVFAAVTTAM
+533 NADWGPVFASVTTAM

-733 PSGVNTINAVK
+733 PSGVNTINVVK
-744 VDNGAIY
+744 ADNGAIY

-764 LVIMNGKKYV
+764 LVIKNGKKFV

>member
-1 MNKLL
+1 MNKIL
-6 RYSFVALMAM
+6 RYSFIALLAM
-16 IGLNISAQEVT
+16 VFGNVSAQEFVF
-27 LDFTL
+27 DFT
-32 TDPSDETAKTSVWG
+32 DETNPWG
-46 FPASSKNKT
+46 FPT
-55 VEEQSFTYNG
+55 EQYKETGTFTKDGKSIVVTTTN
-65 YTVKVAG
+65 YTRWFSDTKV
-72 SEGEGYYWHDKDHY
+72 
-86 LLFGKQGA
+86 LLFGKKDA
-94 YLTLPAF
+94 TLTLPAF
-101 NFDVERIDIEGNSSA
+101 DFDVERIDVVGASSA
-116 STGVKQNIF
+116 SGKVTFNIF
-125 VGDEAVST
+125 VGDDAVST
-133 ETTGAQG
+133 EVTGAKG
-140 TNIFTIAEGK
+140 TATFDIAEGK
-150 QAAGTIYTIK
+150 QAAGTVYVIK
-160 VNSKHNN
+160 NTNDNNN
-167 QIRTIKIWKKG
+167 QISKILIWKKG
-178 SGAKQSADIAW
+178 TSGDTPQPKTTNV
-189 SKASATVT
+189 ATV
-197 IGANDNVFPTLSNPN
+197 
-212 NLTVSY
+212 
-218 ASTKEEV
+218 
-225 ATINANGQVTLVA
+225 
-238 AGTTKISAIFEG
+238 
-250 NDSYEA
+250 
-256 STVSYNLTVKEAE
+256 AE
-269 TPSQG
+269 
-274 TTVANVAALNA
+274 LNA
-285 LEDKTAFTYTS
+285 LENGTAFTYTS
-296 DVLVVYVNGSYAY
+296 DALVVYLNGAYAY

-415 NTFGIEI
+415 NTFNLEI

-439 YKENV
+439 YKENA

-450 IEEAGGG
+450 IEEVAGE

-478 DGTSIEGN
+478 DNCTIEGN
-486 VITMGAGWKGGAIYV
+486 VITMGEGWKGGAIYI
-501 GGDMTQFDYVW
+501 GKDMTQFDYVW
-512 IKFKNATGTPNFGI
+512 IKFKNASATPNFGI
-526 TYDEWTS
+526 TYDEWTKNES
-533 NADWGPVFAAVTTAM
+533 WGPVFAATTTAM

-560 KTVMVHGNAET
+560 KSVMIHGNAET

-580 AQHVQQITIQGGN
+580 AQHVQQVTIQGG
-593 SAASV
+593 SAAASV

-620 RPEAGGALTMWE
+620 RPDAGGSLKMWE
-632 GELVYDGWG
+632 GEIVYNGWG
-641 VSSTIDPKYFEVA
+641 VSSTVDPKYFEVA

-733 PSGVNTINAVK
+733 PSGVNTINVVK
-744 VDNGAIY
+744 ADNGAIY

-764 LVIMNGKKYV
+764 LVIKNGKKFV

>member
-1 MNKLL
+1 MNKIL
-6 RYSFVALMAM
+6 RYSFIALLAM
-16 IGLNISAQEVT
+16 VFGNVSAQEFVF
-27 LDFTL
+27 DFT
-32 TDPSDETAKTSVWG
+32 DETNPWG
-46 FPASSKNKT
+46 FPT
-55 VEEQSFTYNG
+55 EQYKETGTFTKDGKSIVVTTTN
-65 YTVKVAG
+65 YTRWFSDTKV
-72 SEGEGYYWHDKDHY
+72 
-86 LLFGKQGA
+86 LLFGKKDST
-94 YLTLPAF
+94 LTLPAF
-101 NFDVERIDIEGNSSA
+101 DFDVERIDVVGA
-116 STGVKQNIF
+116 SGASGKVTFNIF
-125 VGDEAVST
+125 VGDDAVST
-133 ETTGAQG
+133 EVTGAKE
-140 TNIFTIAEGK
+140 TATFDIAEGK
-150 QAAGTIYTIK
+150 QAAGTVYVIK
-160 VNSKHNN
+160 NTNDNNN
-167 QIRTIKIWKKG
+167 QISKILIWKKG
-178 SGAKQSADIAW
+178 TSGDTPQPKTTNV
-189 SKASATVT
+189 ATV
-197 IGANDNVFPTLSNPN
+197 
-212 NLTVSY
+212 
-218 ASTKEEV
+218 
-225 ATINANGQVTLVA
+225 
-238 AGTTKISAIFEG
+238 
-250 NDSYEA
+250 
-256 STVSYNLTVKEAE
+256 AE
-269 TPSQG
+269 
-274 TTVANVAALNA
+274 LNA
-285 LEDKTAFTYTS
+285 LENGTAFTYTS
-296 DVLVVYVNGSYAY
+296 DALVVYLNGAYAY

-400 KNFTISQGGV
+400 KNFTITEGGV

-422 AAPEEGKTYNIT
+422 AAPEEGKNYNIT

-439 YKENV
+439 YKENA

-466 IYEVP
+466 IYELP
-471 VSKFTPW
+471 ISKFAPW

-526 TYDEWTS
+526 TYDEWTKNES
-533 NADWGPVFAAVTTAM
+533 WGPVFAAVTTAM

-620 RPEAGGALTMWE
+620 RPEAGGALTMWK

-751 NVAGQKVNAGYKG
+751 NIAGQKVNAGYKG
-764 LVIMNGKKYV
+764 LVIKNGKKFV

>member
-1 MNKLL
+1 MNKIL
-6 RYSFVALMAM
+6 RYSFIALLAM
-16 IGLNISAQEVT
+16 VGLNISAQEVT
-27 LDFTL
+27 LDFTYAEQDL
-32 TDPSDETAKTSVWG
+32 SANPWGLPTSYVTTA
-46 FPASSKNKT
+46 ASYTNG
-55 VEEQSFTYNG
+55 G
-65 YTVKVAG
+65 YTISFGNANIGHKMNP
-72 SEGEGYYWHDKDHY
+72 GY
-86 LLFGKQGA
+86 LIFGKEGA
-94 YLTLPAF
+94 TLSLPAF
-101 NFDVERIDIEGNSSA
+101 SFDVERIDVIGREGASA
-116 STGVKQNIF
+116 NTKQNIF
-125 VGDEAVST
+125 VGDEAVSS
-133 ETTGAQG
+133 ETTGATG
-140 TNIFTIAEGK
+140 TNQYSIAEGK
-150 QAAGTIYTIK
+150 QAAGTIYTLK
-160 VNSKHNN
+160 VTSNHNT
-167 QIRTIKIWKKG
+167 QITKILIWKKG
-178 SGAKQSADIAW
+178 TSGDTPQPKTTNV
-189 SKASATVT
+189 ATV
-197 IGANDNVFPTLSNPN
+197 
-212 NLTVSY
+212 
-218 ASTKEEV
+218 
-225 ATINANGQVTLVA
+225 
-238 AGTTKISAIFEG
+238 
-250 NDSYEA
+250 
-256 STVSYNLTVKEAE
+256 AE
-269 TPSQG
+269 
-274 TTVANVAALNA
+274 LNA
-285 LEDKTAFTYTS
+285 LENGTAFTYTS
-296 DVLVVYVNGSYAY
+296 DALVVYLNGAYAY

-340 TGKVSIYNNLFEA
+340 TGKVSVYNNLFEA

-415 NTFGIEI
+415 NTFNLEI

-439 YKENV
+439 YKENA

-450 IEEAGGG
+450 IEEVAGE

-478 DGTSIEGN
+478 DNCTIEGN
-486 VITMGAGWKGGAIYV
+486 VITMGEGWKGGAIYI
-501 GGDMTQFDYVW
+501 GKDMTQFDYVW
-512 IKFKNATGTPNFGI
+512 IKFKNASATPNFGI
-526 TYDEWTS
+526 TYDEWTKNES
-533 NADWGPVFAAVTTAM
+533 WGPVFAATTTAM

-560 KTVMVHGNAET
+560 KSVMIHGNAET

-580 AQHVQQITIQGGN
+580 AQHVQQVTIQGGN

-620 RPEAGGALTMWE
+620 RPDAGGSLKMWE
-632 GELVYDGWG
+632 GEIVYNGWG
-641 VSSTIDPKYFEVA
+641 VSSTVDPKYFEVA
-654 EVGDI
+654 QVGDI

-733 PSGVNTINAVK
+733 PSGVNTINVVK
-744 VDNGAIY
+744 ADNGAIY

-764 LVIMNGKKYV
+764 LVIKNGKKFV

>member
-1 MNKLL
+1 MNKIL
-6 RYSFVALMAM
+6 RYSFIALLAM
-16 IGLNISAQEVT
+16 VFGNVSAQEFVF
-27 LDFTL
+27 DFT
-32 TDPSDETAKTSVWG
+32 DETNPWG
-46 FPASSKNKT
+46 FPT
-55 VEEQSFTYNG
+55 EQYKETGTFTKDGKSIVVTTTN
-65 YTVKVAG
+65 YTRWFSDTKV
-72 SEGEGYYWHDKDHY
+72 
-86 LLFGKQGA
+86 LLFGKKDA
-94 YLTLPAF
+94 TLTLPAF
-101 NFDVERIDIEGNSSA
+101 DFDVERIDVVGA
-116 STGVKQNIF
+116 SGASGKVTFNIF
-125 VGDEAVST
+125 VGDDAVST
-133 ETTGAQG
+133 EVTGAKE
-140 TNIFTIAEGK
+140 TATFDIAEGK
-150 QAAGTIYTIK
+150 QAAGTVYVIK
-160 VNSKHNN
+160 NTNDNNN
-167 QIRTIKIWKKG
+167 QISKILIWKKG
-178 SGAKQSADIAW
+178 TSGDTPQPKTTNV
-189 SKASATVT
+189 ATV
-197 IGANDNVFPTLSNPN
+197 
-212 NLTVSY
+212 
-218 ASTKEEV
+218 
-225 ATINANGQVTLVA
+225 
-238 AGTTKISAIFEG
+238 
-250 NDSYEA
+250 
-256 STVSYNLTVKEAE
+256 AE
-269 TPSQG
+269 
-274 TTVANVAALNA
+274 LNA
-285 LEDKTAFTYTS
+285 LENGTAFTYTS
-296 DVLVVYVNGSYAY
+296 DALVVYLNGAYAY

-340 TGKVSIYNNLFEA
+340 TGKVNIYKNLFEA

-365 AVLVTYPD
+365 AIQVTYPEATMSD
-373 AAITDVVAANMNQV
+373 MVAANMNQV

-392 VTYTAPEG
+392 VAYTAPSG
-400 KNFTISQGGV
+400 KNFTITEGGV
-410 EVKGY
+410 ELKGY
-415 NTFGIEI
+415 NTFGIDI

-439 YKENV
+439 YNNDV

-478 DGTSIEGN
+478 DNCTIEGN
-486 VITMGAGWKGGAIYV
+486 VITMGEGWKGGAIYI
-501 GGDMTQFDYVW
+501 GKDMTQFDYVW
-512 IKFKNATGTPNFGI
+512 IKFKNASATPNFGI
-526 TYDEWTS
+526 TYDEWTKNES
-533 NADWGPVFAAVTTAM
+533 WGPVFAATTTAM

-620 RPEAGGALTMWE
+620 RPDAGGSLKMWE
-632 GELVYDGWG
+632 GELVYNGWG
-641 VSSTIDPKYFEVA
+641 VSSTVDPKYFEVA

-667 TADYNPI
+667 TSEFNPI
-674 FKYQDWSDFTDIQAT
+674 FKNVSDWSDFTDIQAT
-689 LAKDETHFEG
+689 LAKDDNHFEG
-699 KIATAEALDYL
+699 KIATADALANL

-733 PSGVNTINAVK
+733 PSGVNTINVVK
-744 VDNGAIY
+744 ADNGAIY

-764 LVIMNGKKYV
+764 LVIKNGKKFV

>member
-1 MNKLL
+1 MNKIL
-6 RYSFVALMAM
+6 RYSFIALLAM
-16 IGLNISAQEVT
+16 VFGNVSAQEFVF
-27 LDFTL
+27 DFT
-32 TDPSDETAKTSVWG
+32 DETNPWG
-46 FPASSKNKT
+46 FPT
-55 VEEQSFTYNG
+55 EQYKETGTFTKDGKSIVVTTTN
-65 YTVKVAG
+65 YTRWFSDTKV
-72 SEGEGYYWHDKDHY
+72 
-86 LLFGKQGA
+86 LLFGKKDA
-94 YLTLPAF
+94 TLTLPAF
-101 NFDVERIDIEGNSSA
+101 DFDVERIDVVGA
-116 STGVKQNIF
+116 SGASGKVTFNIF
-125 VGDEAVST
+125 VGDDAVST
-133 ETTGAQG
+133 EVTGAKG
-140 TNIFTIAEGK
+140 TATFDIAEGK
-150 QAAGTIYTIK
+150 QAAGTVYVIK
-160 VNSKHNN
+160 NTNDNNN
-167 QIRTIKIWKKG
+167 QISKILIWKKG
-178 SGAKQSADIAW
+178 TSGDTPQPKTTNV
-189 SKASATVT
+189 ATV
-197 IGANDNVFPTLSNPN
+197 
-212 NLTVSY
+212 
-218 ASTKEEV
+218 
-225 ATINANGQVTLVA
+225 
-238 AGTTKISAIFEG
+238 
-250 NDSYEA
+250 
-256 STVSYNLTVKEAE
+256 AE
-269 TPSQG
+269 
-274 TTVANVAALNA
+274 LNA
-285 LEDKTAFTYTS
+285 LENGTAFTYTS
-296 DVLVVYVNGSYAY
+296 DALVVYLNGAYAY

-415 NTFGIEI
+415 NTFNLEI

-439 YKENV
+439 YKENA

-450 IEEAGGG
+450 IEEVAGE

-478 DGTSIEGN
+478 DNCTIEGN
-486 VITMGAGWKGGAIYV
+486 VITMGEGWKGGAIYI
-501 GGDMTQFDYVW
+501 GKDMTQFDYVW
-512 IKFKNATGTPNFGI
+512 IKFKNASATPNFGI
-526 TYDEWTS
+526 TYDEWTKNES
-533 NADWGPVFAAVTTAM
+533 WGPVFAATTTAM

-560 KTVMVHGNAET
+560 KSVMIHGNAET

-580 AQHVQQITIQGGN
+580 AQHVQQVTIQGG
-593 SAASV
+593 SAAASV

-620 RPEAGGALTMWE
+620 RPEVGGSLKMWE
-632 GELVYDGWG
+632 GEIVYNGWG
-641 VSSTIDPKYFEVA
+641 VSSTVDPKYFEVA

-733 PSGVNTINAVK
+733 PSGVNTINVVK
-744 VDNGAIY
+744 ADNGAIY

-764 LVIMNGKKYV
+764 LVIKNGKKFV

>member
-1 MNKLL
+1 MNKIL
-6 RYSFVALMAM
+6 RYSFIALLAM
-16 IGLNISAQEVT
+16 VFGNVSAQEFVF
-27 LDFTL
+27 DFT
-32 TDPSDETAKTSVWG
+32 DETNPWG
-46 FPASSKNKT
+46 FPT
-55 VEEQSFTYNG
+55 EQYKETGTFTKDGKSIVVTTTN
-65 YTVKVAG
+65 YTRWFSDTKV
-72 SEGEGYYWHDKDHY
+72 
-86 LLFGKQGA
+86 LLFGKKDA
-94 YLTLPAF
+94 TLTLPAF
-101 NFDVERIDIEGNSSA
+101 DFDVERIDVVGA
-116 STGVKQNIF
+116 SGASGKVTFNIF
-125 VGDEAVST
+125 VGDDAVST
-133 ETTGAQG
+133 EVTGAKG
-140 TNIFTIAEGK
+140 TATFDIAEGK
-150 QAAGTIYTIK
+150 QAAGTVYVIK
-160 VNSKHNN
+160 NTNDNNN
-167 QIRTIKIWKKG
+167 QISKILIWKKG
-178 SGAKQSADIAW
+178 TSGDTPQPKTTNV
-189 SKASATVT
+189 ATV
-197 IGANDNVFPTLSNPN
+197 
-212 NLTVSY
+212 
-218 ASTKEEV
+218 
-225 ATINANGQVTLVA
+225 
-238 AGTTKISAIFEG
+238 
-250 NDSYEA
+250 
-256 STVSYNLTVKEAE
+256 AE
-269 TPSQG
+269 
-274 TTVANVAALNA
+274 LNA
-285 LEDKTAFTYTS
+285 LENGTAFTYTS
-296 DVLVVYVNGSYAY
+296 DALVVYLNGAYAY

-415 NTFGIEI
+415 NTFNLEI

-439 YKENV
+439 YKENA

-450 IEEAGGG
+450 IEEVAGE

-478 DGTSIEGN
+478 DNCTIEGN
-486 VITMGAGWKGGAIYV
+486 VITMGEGWKGGAIYI
-501 GGDMTQFDYVW
+501 GKDMTQFDYVW
-512 IKFKNATGTPNFGI
+512 IKFKNASATPNFGI
-526 TYDEWTS
+526 TYDEWTKNES
-533 NADWGPVFAAVTTAM
+533 WGPVFAATTTAM

-560 KTVMVHGNAET
+560 KSVMIHGNAET

-580 AQHVQQITIQGGN
+580 AQHVQQVTIQGG
-593 SAASV
+593 SAAASV

-620 RPEAGGALTMWE
+620 RPDAGGSLTMWE
-632 GELVYDGWG
+632 GELVYNGWG
-641 VSSTIDPKYFEVA
+641 VSSTVEPKYFEVA

-751 NVAGQKVNAGYKG
+751 NIAGQKVNAGYKG
-764 LVIMNGKKYV
+764 LVIKNGKKFV

>member
-1 MNKLL
+1 MNKIL
-6 RYSFVALMAM
+6 RYSFIALLAM
-16 IGLNISAQEVT
+16 VFGNVSAQEFVF
-27 LDFTL
+27 DFT
-32 TDPSDETAKTSVWG
+32 DETNPWG
-46 FPASSKNKT
+46 FPT
-55 VEEQSFTYNG
+55 EQYKETGTFTKDGKSIVVTTTN
-65 YTVKVAG
+65 YTRWFSDTKV
-72 SEGEGYYWHDKDHY
+72 
-86 LLFGKQGA
+86 LLFGKKDA
-94 YLTLPAF
+94 TLTLPAF
-101 NFDVERIDIEGNSSA
+101 DFDVERIDVVGA
-116 STGVKQNIF
+116 SGASGKVTFNIF
-125 VGDEAVST
+125 VGDDAVST
-133 ETTGAQG
+133 EITGAKG
-140 TNIFTIAEGK
+140 TATFDIAEGK
-150 QAAGTIYTIK
+150 QAAGTVYVIK
-160 VNSKHNN
+160 NTNDNNN
-167 QIRTIKIWKKG
+167 QISKILIWKKG
-178 SGAKQSADIAW
+178 TSGDTPQPKTTNV
-189 SKASATVT
+189 ATV
-197 IGANDNVFPTLSNPN
+197 
-212 NLTVSY
+212 
-218 ASTKEEV
+218 
-225 ATINANGQVTLVA
+225 
-238 AGTTKISAIFEG
+238 
-250 NDSYEA
+250 
-256 STVSYNLTVKEAE
+256 AE
-269 TPSQG
+269 
-274 TTVANVAALNA
+274 LNA
-285 LEDKTAFTYTS
+285 LENGTAFTYTS
-296 DVLVVYVNGSYAY
+296 DALVVYLNGAYAY

-415 NTFGIEI
+415 NTFNLEI

-439 YKENV
+439 YKENA

-450 IEEAGGG
+450 IEEVAGE

-478 DGTSIEGN
+478 DNCTIEGN
-486 VITMGAGWKGGAIYV
+486 VITMGEGWKGGAIYI
-501 GGDMTQFDYVW
+501 GKDMTQFDYVW
-512 IKFKNATGTPNFGI
+512 IKFKNASATPNFGI
-526 TYDEWTS
+526 TYDEWTKNES
-533 NADWGPVFAAVTTAM
+533 WGPVFAATTTAM

-560 KTVMVHGNAET
+560 KSVMIHGNAET

-620 RPEAGGALTMWE
+620 RPEVGGSLKMWE
-632 GELVYDGWG
+632 GEIVYNGWG
-641 VSSTIDPKYFEVA
+641 VSSTVDPKYFEVA

-764 LVIMNGKKYV
+764 LVIKNGKKFV

>member
-1 MNKLL
+1 MNKIL

-16 IGLNISAQEVT
+16 VGLNISAQEVT

-32 TDPSDETAKTSVWG
+32 ETEEGSKESVWG
-46 FPASSKNKT
+46 FPSGSSEKL
-55 VEEQSFTYNG
+55 VEEKSFSYGG

-72 SEGEGYYWHDKDHY
+72 SEGQGYYWHNKDHY
-86 LLFGKQGA
+86 LLFGKQDA

-101 NFDVERIDIEGNSSA
+101 DFDVERIDVEGTSGA
-116 STGVKQNIF
+116 STGIKQNIF

-133 ETTGAQG
+133 ETKGAQNV
-140 TNIFTIAEGK
+140 TNQFVIASDK

-160 VNSKHNN
+160 VTSNHNN
-167 QIRTIKIWKKG
+167 QIKTIKIWKKG
-178 SGAKQSADIAW
+178 TSGDTPQPENPKV
-189 SKASATVT
+189 AS
-197 IGANDNVFPTLSNPN
+197 
-212 NLTVSY
+212 
-218 ASTKEEV
+218 
-225 ATINANGQVTLVA
+225 
-238 AGTTKISAIFEG
+238 ISE
-250 NDSYEA
+250 
-256 STVSYNLTVKEAE
+256 
-269 TPSQG
+269 
-274 TTVANVAALNA
+274 LNA
-285 LEDKTAFTYTS
+285 LQNNAAFTYTS
-296 DVLVVYVNGSYAY
+296 DVLVVYLNGKYAF
-309 IKDDTGSSL
+309 IKDNTGSSL
-318 IYDSSKTKFANLGTG
+318 IYDNGATKLANLAIGKK
-333 SRITANW
+333 IAANW
-340 TGKVSIYNNLFEA
+340 NGKVSVYNNLFEA
-353 VPDDVLPTAGTS
+353 VPDDVLAVTS
-365 AVLVTYPD
+365 DAAVDVTYPD
-373 AAITDVVAANMNQV
+373 AAITDVVATNMNQV

-392 VTYTAPEG
+392 VAYTAPDG
-400 KNFTISQGGV
+400 KNFTITEGGV

-415 NTFGIEI
+415 NTFNIEI
-422 AAPEEGKTYNIT
+422 AAPEDGKTYNIT

-450 IEEAGGG
+450 IEEAAGS

-466 IYEVP
+466 IYELP
-471 VSKFTPW
+471 ISKFAPW

-526 TYDEWTS
+526 TYDEWTKNES
-533 NADWGPVFAAVTTAM
+533 WGPVFAAVTTAM

-751 NVAGQKVNAGYKG
+751 NIAGQKVNAGYKG
-764 LVIMNGKKYV
+764 LVIKNGKKFV
-774 NK
+774 VK

>member
-1 MNKLL
+1 MNKIL

-16 IGLNISAQEVT
+16 VGLNISAQEVT

-32 TDPSDETAKTSVWG
+32 ETEEGSKESVWG
-46 FPASSKNKT
+46 FPSGSSEKL
-55 VEEQSFTYNG
+55 VEEKSFSYGG

-72 SEGEGYYWHDKDHY
+72 SEGQGYYWHNKDHY
-86 LLFGKQGA
+86 LLFGKQDA

-101 NFDVERIDIEGNSSA
+101 DFDVERIDVEGTSGA
-116 STGVKQNIF
+116 STGIKQNIF

-133 ETTGAQG
+133 ETKGAQNV
-140 TNIFTIAEGK
+140 TNQFVIASDK

-160 VNSKHNN
+160 VTSNHNN
-167 QIRTIKIWKKG
+167 QIKTIKIWKKG
-178 SGAKQSADIAW
+178 TSGDTPQPENPKV
-189 SKASATVT
+189 AS
-197 IGANDNVFPTLSNPN
+197 
-212 NLTVSY
+212 
-218 ASTKEEV
+218 
-225 ATINANGQVTLVA
+225 
-238 AGTTKISAIFEG
+238 ISE
-250 NDSYEA
+250 
-256 STVSYNLTVKEAE
+256 
-269 TPSQG
+269 
-274 TTVANVAALNA
+274 LNA
-285 LEDKTAFTYTS
+285 LQNNAAFTYTS

-318 IYDSSKTKFANLGTG
+318 IYDSSKEKIANLGIG
-333 SRITANW
+333 SKVAANW
-340 TGKVSIYNNLFEA
+340 KGKVSVYNNLFEA
-353 VPDDVLPTAGTS
+353 VPDDVLTTTGDA
-365 AVLVTYPD
+365 AIQVTYPD
-373 AAITDVVAANMNQV
+373 AAITDVVATNMNQV

-392 VTYTAPEG
+392 VAYTAPDG
-400 KNFTISQGGV
+400 KNFTITEGGV

-415 NTFGIEI
+415 NTFNIEI
-422 AAPEEGKTYNIT
+422 AAPEDGKTYNIT

-466 IYEVP
+466 IYELP
-471 VSKFTPW
+471 ISKFAPW

-512 IKFKNATGTPNFGI
+512 IKFKNASGTPNFGI
-526 TYDEWTS
+526 TYDEWTKNES
-533 NADWGPVFAAVTTAM
+533 WGPVFAAVTTAM

-641 VSSTIDPKYFEVA
+641 VSSTVDPKYFEVA

-751 NVAGQKVNAGYKG
+751 NIAGQKVNAGYKG
-764 LVIMNGKKYV
+764 LVIKNGKKFV